1 MKDFIIFLPY
11 SLLFFY
17 SNMATAGVKTLCI
30 TCKKEKLTYSCEGCL
45 KRFCFNHLAEH
56 RQELEKEFDEIED
69 QRNVFRQTL
78 SEQTIN
84 SEKHIL
90 FEEINQW
97 EEKSIL
103 KIKQTANNARES
115 LLKHTNGHIQKIQI
129 EFKKLTEQMKE
140 IRDENDFNEINL
152 NELKIKLNQLEK
164 QFNQPEN
171 ILIKEDSTSTF
182 INKIS
187 VTISSGK
194 YLINIIEKI
203 DLKEKK
209 II

>member
-1 MKDFIIFLPY
+1 
-11 SLLFFY
+11 
-17 SNMATAGVKTLCI
+17 MATAGVKTLCI

>member
-1 MKDFIIFLPY
+1 
-11 SLLFFY
+11 
-17 SNMATAGVKTLCI
+17 MATAGVKTLCI

-115 LLKHTNGHIQKIQI
+115 FLKHTNGHIQKIQI

-187 VTISSGK
+187 VIISSGK

>member
-1 MKDFIIFLPY
+1 
-11 SLLFFY
+11 
-17 SNMATAGVKTLCI
+17 MATAGVKTLCI

-203 DLKEKK
+203 DLKEEKNNLNEFYSTVSK
-209 II
+209 

>member
-1 MKDFIIFLPY
+1 
-11 SLLFFY
+11 
-17 SNMATAGVKTLCI
+17 MATAGVKTLCI

-129 EFKKLTEQMKE
+129 EFKKLSEQIKE

-187 VTISSGK
+187 VIISSGK

>member
-1 MKDFIIFLPY
+1 
-11 SLLFFY
+11 
-17 SNMATAGVKTLCI
+17 MATAGVKTLCI

-78 SEQTIN
+78 SEQIIN
-84 SEKHIL
+84 PEKHIL
-90 FEEINQW
+90 FKEINQW
-97 EEKSIL
+97 EDKSIL
-103 KIKQTANNARES
+103 KIKQTANDARES
-115 LLKHTNGHIQKIQI
+115 LLKYTNEHIQKIEI

-187 VTISSGK
+187 VIISSGK

>member
-1 MKDFIIFLPY
+1 
-11 SLLFFY
+11 
-17 SNMATAGVKTLCI
+17 
-30 TCKKEKLTYSCEGCL
+30 
-45 KRFCFNHLAEH
+45 
-56 RQELEKEFDEIED
+56 
-69 QRNVFRQTL
+69 
-78 SEQTIN
+78 
-84 SEKHIL
+84 
-90 FEEINQW
+90 
-97 EEKSIL
+97 
-103 KIKQTANNARES
+103 
-115 LLKHTNGHIQKIQI
+115 LKHTNGHIQKIQI

-187 VTISSGK
+187 VIISSGK

>member
-1 MKDFIIFLPY
+1 
-11 SLLFFY
+11 
-17 SNMATAGVKTLCI
+17 MATAGVKTLCI
-30 TCKKEKLTYSCEGCL
+30 TCGKDKLTYDCKGCFQS
-45 KRFCFNHLAEH
+45 FCLNHLNDH
-56 RQELEKEFDEIED
+56 NRELGKQLDEIED
-69 QRNVFRQTL
+69 ERNVFRQTL
-78 SEQTIN
+78 SEQIIN
-84 SEKHIL
+84 PEKHIL

-187 VTISSGK
+187 VIISSGK

-203 DLKEKK
+203 DLKEEKNNLNEFYSTVSK
-209 II
+209 